1 MWFGIM
7 CLLGVGVCYLGEIL
21 EGGELGNGFG
31 LRYIGSERYY

>member
-21 EGGELGNGFG
+21 GNGFG
-31 LRYIGSERYY
+31 LRYIVNERYY